1 MLVEAM
7 QSSYPYFAHQHRFRG
22 YAGGWDH
29 CVLVQ
34 KLLSSPTPASKRRD
48 ASTGPVS
55 DPAVAIIPLW
65 HV

>member
-34 KLLSSPTPASKRRD
+34 KLLSSPTLAWKRRD
-48 ASTGPVS
+48 ALTSTRGF
-55 DPAVAIIPLW
+55 
-65 HV
+65 